1 MKARLSKK
9 IIKASDIYCIYCRF
23 CNTHSRFKY
32 HPYWTKRWHYRSLL
46 KRYPTDIVK
55 SFDQRLDT
63 ALSHSPQ
70 YMQKI
75 LSAIEIKQ
83 IELKEKQWAKTF
95 DLLRQFTNEE
105 ALKNL
110 LGGDYKIESIN
121 KENGNENTFSL
132 SCNKMETI

>member
-1 MKARLSKK
+1 MKARLAKK
-9 IIKASDIYCIYCRF
+9 IIKTSDIYCIYCRF

-32 HPYWTKRWHYRSLL
+32 HPYWTRRWHYRSLL

-75 LSAIEIKQ
+75 LSAIKIKQ
-83 IELKEKQWAKTF
+83 IELKAKQWAKLF
-95 DLLRQFTNEE
+95 DLLKQQM
-105 ALKNL
+105 
-110 LGGDYKIESIN
+110 ISQQSIN
-121 KENGNENTFSL
+121 EENGNENSSL
-132 SCNKMETI
+132 